1 MTIMGSGVAHL
12 VEWLLTT
19 PEVRGSNPVIG
30 NFYIEHYFFNCI
42 EKTKIKKKW
51 PGMAHLKKNL

>member
-51 PGMAHLKKNL
+51 PGMAHF